1 MEEYN
6 WDAISKQVVI
16 FIVIMIKQK
25 SVLDLRRNK
34 EMSFAEVLKNEAAY
48 TRTENGAVALNTT
61 QDACLDLF
69 GSIGALREADETR
82 IERLFADAYKED
94 ALFATKLA
102 FYGRDV
108 RGGLGERRTF
118 RVMLRYMAQNHPESL
133 RANLDLIGVYGRY
146 DDLYELTGTQL
157 EEEMWAA
164 MKAQF
169 EEDRRGM
176 EEGHAIS
183 LLAKWI
189 KTADASSEKTR
200 KLGILTA
207 QKLGYSVYEFKRIV
221 RRMRKHIGIVEA
233 LMSAGRWSEI
243 SYSSVPSRAMMIYR
257 NAFFRNDEARFSA
270 FINRA
275 VCGEEK
281 INADTLYPYD
291 IVEKYLSYSWNVN
304 IVNLSEKDNAVLEAQ
319 WRALPDYVEEGCN
332 ALVIADVSGSM
343 MGRPMASSLGL
354 ALYFAEHN
362 RGDYHGMFMSFSGES
377 QIHKIKGE
385 TLQQKLSSI
394 ATSEWGMNTNLRA
407 AFEKVLNLALKNNT
421 PKEDMVKSLIVI
433 SDMEID
439 CCGDREWT
447 FYDNMR
453 DRYRKAGYTIPN
465 VIFWNVNSRHDI
477 FHADSSRKGVQLCSG
492 QSAATFKQL
501 LSCIGLTPVEAM
513 RQVINCE
520 RYEAIR
526 LSA

>member
-1 MEEYN
+1 MN
-6 WDAISKQVVI
+6 
-16 FIVIMIKQK
+16 
-25 SVLDLRRNK
+25 
-34 EMSFAEVLKNEAAY
+34 FAELLTREGAW

-61 QDACLDLF
+61 GEACLDLF
-69 GSIGALREADETR
+69 SCIGALRETDEER
-82 IERLFADAYKED
+82 IERLFAEAYKED

-118 RVMLRYMAQNHPESL
+118 RILLRYMAECHPEAL
-133 RANLDLIGVYGRY
+133 MENLDLIGVYGRY
-146 DDLYELTGTQL
+146 DDLYELIGTPL
-157 EEEMWAA
+157 EAEMWQA
-164 MKAQF
+164 MKQQF
-169 EEDRRGM
+169 EEDRSNM
-176 EEGHAIS
+176 AEGNAVS

-221 RRMRKHIGIVEA
+221 RALRKHIGVVEA

-243 SYSSVPSRAMMIYR
+243 SYSRVPSRAMMIYR
-257 NAFFRNDEARFSA
+257 TAFYRNDEERFA
-270 FINRA
+270 EYVNRA
-275 VCGEEK
+275 VKGEEK
-281 INADTLYPYD
+281 IHADTLYPYD
-291 IVEKYLSYSWNVN
+291 IVEKYLSFSWNAAVKR
-304 IVNLSEKDNAVLEAQ
+304 LSDQDNALLEAQ
-319 WRALPDYVEEGCN
+319 WRALPEYVEEGVN

-362 RGDYHGMFMSFSGES
+362 RGDYHGLFMTFSNEP
-377 QIHKIKGE
+377 QIVKVKGE
-385 TLQQKLSSI
+385 TLQHKLSSI
-394 ATSEWGMNTNLRA
+394 ATSKWGMNTNLKA
-407 AFEKVLNLALKNNT
+407 AFERVLEIALKNRT
-421 PKEDMVKSLIVI
+421 PAEDMVKSLIVI

-439 CCGDREWT
+439 QCGDKNWT
-447 FYDNMR
+447 FYDKMR
-453 DRYRKAGYTIPN
+453 SKYRKAGYEIPN

-477 FHADSSRKGVQLCSG
+477 FHADAKRKGVQLCSG

-501 LSCIGLTPVEAM
+501 LSCVGLNPVEAM
-513 RQVINCE
+513 RQVIDCE
-520 RYEAIR
+520 RYAAIR